1 MDGNQRWKEGDRWI
15 GTRITTAEGQS
26 FKKQLEF
33 TRTFRVQCAI
43 WKKKNLRKELGV
55 YNQHLAQW
63 RWLHR
68 VLYACDLLLYN
79 FSRMT
84 FNEKGQG
91 NVSFFAPCFREN
103 IIIFWPWWFSVC
115 SPLSSWVIMHETL
128 KAQISSTSLIKVSV
142 GSPPLPLSLITVI
155 VFWSGLKWANFN
167 PLIHSLFC
175 ECS

>member
-1 MDGNQRWKEGDRWI
+1 MMDGNQRWRERNGWI
-15 GTRITTAEGQS
+15 GARITTAEGQS

-43 WKKKNLRKELGV
+43 WKKKTKKGTGSLQSTSRTVQPSIVVLSREWLLPRKAKEMFLFSP
-55 YNQHLAQW
+55 
-63 RWLHR
+63 R
-68 VLYACDLLLYN
+68 VFVKISL
-79 FSRMT
+79 
-84 FNEKGQG
+84 
-91 NVSFFAPCFREN
+91 FFR
-103 IIIFWPWWFSVC
+103 PWWFSVC

-128 KAQISSTSLIKVSV
+128 EAQISSTSLIKVSV
-142 GSPPLPLSLITVI
+142 GFPLLPLSLITVI